1 MTEEEIE
8 KLARDLADELYNDDK
23 TYNSIL
29 WWCEEPKERKAEELV
44 HTLHF
49 LLRSHYIVP
58 KERIKEYYDDVCED
72 IAAYK
77 GEGLYGL
84 LAADPT
90 MCERAKGQKQML
102 HRLFGSQLGK
112 EAEG

>member
-8 KLARDLADELYNDDK
+8 KLARELADELYNDDK

-49 LLRSHYIVP
+49 LLRSHCIVP
-58 KERIKEYYDDVCED
+58 KSKVMKEYEFNHQ
-72 IAAYK
+72 AAI
-77 GEGLYGL
+77 GEAIRTGDMANKYILKRDL
-84 LAADPT
+84 LD
-90 MCERAKGQKQML
+90 E
-102 HRLFGSQLGK
+102 LFGSQLGK
-112 EAEG
+112 EAKE